1 MWKRRAKLKRL
12 EQELEWIN
20 LFERLYDSLANPT
33 EADQEAHITRQIKRT
48 EVLAKI
54 QKLGG
59 LGG

>member
-1 MWKRRAKLKRL
+1 MDQICSSGLP
-12 EQELEWIN
+12 
-20 LFERLYDSLANPT
+20 DGLANRT